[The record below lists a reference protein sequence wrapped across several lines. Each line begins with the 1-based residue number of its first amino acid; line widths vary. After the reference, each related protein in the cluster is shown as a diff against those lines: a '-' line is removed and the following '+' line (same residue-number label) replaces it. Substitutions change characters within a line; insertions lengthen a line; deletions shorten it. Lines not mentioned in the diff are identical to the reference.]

1 MPLNRREFGQ
11 LSLATMLL
19 GSLAN
24 WPNISLAA
32 NPTGRKL
39 HGLSAFGELKY
50 APDYTHFEYVNPD
63 APKGGTFNFSIP
75 NWVHNQNPQTFDTL
89 NTFTLKGNGPPR
101 MELSFDT
108 LMIRAID
115 EPTAIYGQLAESV
128 EISEDRSSYTFV
140 LRPEARWNDGAPVTA
155 EDVAFSYEL
164 LKKDGHPTLAI
175 VLANM
180 ERAATLDE
188 RTVRLEFNGEQSDRA
203 ILTIALMPVLSKTY
217 YTANDFVKSTMEVPL
232 SSGPY
237 RVKRLRAGS
246 FIEYERVEDY
256 WAKDMPFSV
265 GRYNF
270 DVLRVE
276 FYRERQA
283 AFEAFKKGE
292 VMYRE
297 EFTSKT
303 WATEY
308 DFPAMKDG
316 RAIQKLFDGEKVA
329 SFQAWAVNKRR
340 AKFAHPKTV
349 QAIGHCFDFEWT
361 NDNFFFNAYQRSQS
375 FFENSEFKATGKPEG
390 KELELLKG
398 LKAQLDPSVF
408 DEAPLQPVSDGS
420 GRDRKLLRKASQLL
434 KEAGWVRDGSKIVDA
449 DGEQLAV
456 EFLISSPTFERIL
469 GKFVANLNALGANAT
484 IRLVDPAQYQQRLDT
499 YDFDIT
505 GMAFRLGATPS
516 SESLHQFFDS
526 KNADLEGNRNYA
538 GIKNA
543 AVDELIAK
551 IDDAKSRADLAI
563 TLRAL
568 DRVVRSTY
576 SWIPNWKSSNH
587 RIAYWDM
594 FGYPE
599 PKPDYAFPIEEYW
612 WFDAEKAKFI
622 GKG

>member
-1 MPLNRREFGQ
+1 
-11 LSLATMLL
+11 
-19 GSLAN
+19 
-24 WPNISLAA
+24 
-32 NPTGRKL
+32 
-39 HGLSAFGELKY
+39 
-50 APDYTHFEYVNPD
+50 
-63 APKGGTFNFSIP
+63 
-75 NWVHNQNPQTFDTL
+75 
-89 NTFTLKGNGPPR
+89 
-101 MELSFDT
+101 
-108 LMIRAID
+108 MIRAVD
-115 EPTAIYGQLAESV
+115 EPTAVYGQVAESV
-128 EISEDRSSYTFV
+128 EISEDRNTYSFV
-140 LRPEARWNDGAPVTA
+140 LRPEARFHDGSPVTA

-164 LKKDGHPTLAI
+164 LKKDGHPSLSI
-175 VLANM
+175 SLANM
-180 ERAATLDE
+180 TSATAPDD
-188 RTVRLEFNGEQSDRA
+188 RTVVLEFNGKQSDRG
-203 ILTIALMPVLSKTY
+203 ILTVVLMPILSKAY
-217 YTANDFVKSTMEVPL
+217 YTANDFAESSLETPL

-256 WAKDMPFSV
+256 WAKDMPFSI
-265 GRYNF
+265 GRNNF
-270 DVLRVE
+270 DVLRIE

-292 VMYRE
+292 IHFRQ

-308 DFPAMKDG
+308 DFPAMKEG

-390 KELELLKG
+390 EELAFLNG
-398 LKAQLDPSVF
+398 LKSELDPAVF
-408 DEAPLQPVSDGS
+408 EDVPLQPVSDGS
-420 GRDRKLLRKASQLL
+420 GRDRSLLRKASQLL
-434 KEAGWVRDGSKIVDA
+434 KEAGWVRDGSKLVDK
-449 DGEQLAV
+449 DGEQLEI
-456 EFLISSPTFERIL
+456 EFLIRSPVFERIL

-484 IRLVDPAQYQQRLDT
+484 MRLVDPAQYQQRLDT

-516 SESLHQFFDS
+516 SETLSQFFESKYADS
-526 KNADLEGNRNYA
+526 EGNRNYA
-538 GIKNA
+538 GIKSD
-543 AVDELIAK
+543 AVDEIVSK
-551 IDDAKSRADLAI
+551 INDAKSRSELAVI
-563 TLRAL
+563 LRAL
-568 DRVVRSTY
+568 DRVARSTY

-587 RIAYWDM
+587 RVAYWDM

-599 PKPDYAFPIEEYW
+599 NKPDYDFPVEEYW
-612 WFDAEKAKFI
+612 WFDAEKAKAI